1 VATAVSTYAFI
12 NAKLRARISKL
23 LNEEFFL
30 SMARARSLVEAVS
43 MLERTP
49 YSEVV
54 QTYKRTGDIKLCE
67 LDLARSEHTALSSL
81 GKYTPETLKPFTQ
94 AILDHYTVLALKNA
108 LRLWFERVI
117 RGRPIDDKVAYL
129 VSEEGIAAAPV
140 DPIIN
145 AEGVDEIVA
154 ALEGSSY
161 AVVAEPLATL
171 SDESSLFRTEVALDK
186 VYYERLLAA
195 AGTLN
200 RTDSAVA
207 FRLIGVQIDML
218 NVNWVVRIKRFREV
232 EERDLEASLLPG
244 GAFLSREQLRDAY
257 RSEGTLEKLIGGLG
271 PRYSSIVRQVS
282 PDAERNQLRRLA
294 LLQDLLRSILFQEIH
309 RVLGGYPFTVGV
321 ILAYYLLVQNEVR
334 TVASVLNARAYDL
347 PTERTEAL
355 I

>member
-1 VATAVSTYAFI
+1 
-12 NAKLRARISKL
+12 
-23 LNEEFFL
+23 
-30 SMARARSLVEAVS
+30 
-43 MLERTP
+43 
-49 YSEVV
+49 
-54 QTYKRTGDIKLCE
+54 
-67 LDLARSEHTALSSL
+67 
-81 GKYTPETLKPFTQ
+81 
-94 AILDHYTVLALKNA
+94 
-108 LRLWFERVI
+108 
-117 RGRPIDDKVAYL
+117 
-129 VSEEGIAAAPV
+129 
-140 DPIIN
+140 
-145 AEGVDEIVA
+145 
-154 ALEGSSY
+154 
-161 AVVAEPLATL
+161 
-171 SDESSLFRTEVALDK
+171 
-186 VYYERLLAA
+186 
-195 AGTLN
+195 
-200 RTDSAVA
+200 
-207 FRLIGVQIDML
+207 ML